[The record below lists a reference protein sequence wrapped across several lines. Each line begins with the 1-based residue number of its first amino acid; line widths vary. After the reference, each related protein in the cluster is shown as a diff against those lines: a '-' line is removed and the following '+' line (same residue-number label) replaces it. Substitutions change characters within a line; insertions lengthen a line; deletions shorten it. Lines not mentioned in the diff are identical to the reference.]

1 MELILRKKN
10 KTWRCLWSCYKNLSR
25 KAHRHLLF
33 NIILKSKW
41 VPTTVPFIHIFFKHT
56 NIISIQYLYLNHSM
70 IFDSHIWIYY
80 TSVYTFLKIFKEIK
94 MLLFHIF
101 NTETIDRSIVFK
113 TIDCRWTIY
122 WQFKQLSRIF
132 YWTSLIG
139 QTTVIAMR
147 DPLALSSLSRNPD
160 LFVKISKI
168 SWFQN
173 FQNILK
179 ISVFIKFHKIS
190 KFKKKFKNLK

>member
-1 MELILRKKN
+1 M
-10 KTWRCLWSCYKNLSR
+10 
-25 KAHRHLLF
+25 
-33 NIILKSKW
+33 
-41 VPTTVPFIHIFFKHT
+41 PFIHIFFKHT

-179 ISVFIKFHKIS
+179 ISVFIKFQNSKKNSKI
-190 KFKKKFKNLK
+190 